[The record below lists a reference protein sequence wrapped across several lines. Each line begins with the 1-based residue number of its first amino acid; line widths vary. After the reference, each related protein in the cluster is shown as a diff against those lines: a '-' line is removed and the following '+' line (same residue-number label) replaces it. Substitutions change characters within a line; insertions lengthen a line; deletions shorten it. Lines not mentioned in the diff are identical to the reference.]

1 MLVVALLGCE
11 EKTSVSE
18 KASDV
23 AKTRAAQ
30 DTPSGDA
37 KWPPPAPEGHDV
49 HLADNPLA
57 KNYYVVLDGSGS
69 MDNRGCSGNQT
80 KSVVSKEALA
90 EFAQAVPATANL
102 GLLAFDG
109 RGVTERVSLGTDAHN
124 RRDFTAQVNAT
135 SATSNTPLRSA
146 ITLGYQKLEEQAR
159 RQLGYGEY
167 HLVIVT
173 DGEASGGEDPT
184 KVVNKILKRSPVI
197 IHTIGF
203 CIGEDHSLNQ
213 HGRILYKAANN
224 PGDLRK
230 GLQNVLAE
238 SPTFDIA
245 VFSKQ

>member
-1 MLVVALLGCE
+1 
-11 EKTSVSE
+11 
-18 KASDV
+18 
-23 AKTRAAQ
+23 
-30 DTPSGDA
+30 
-37 KWPPPAPEGHDV
+37 
-49 HLADNPLA
+49 
-57 KNYYVVLDGSGS
+57 
-69 MDNRGCSGNQT
+69 
-80 KSVVSKEALA
+80 
-90 EFAQAVPATANL
+90 
-102 GLLAFDG
+102 
-109 RGVTERVSLGTDAHN
+109 
-124 RRDFTAQVNAT
+124 
-135 SATSNTPLRSA
+135 
-146 ITLGYQKLEEQAR
+146 
-159 RQLGYGEY
+159 
-167 HLVIVT
+167 VIVT